1 MFPVFIEHVMHG
13 ARSAQPD
20 APVIPWQPK
29 SPSSRRFRRPGSVL
43 RRSQQQAPV
52 TE

>member
-1 MFPVFIEHVMHG
+1 MFPVFINQVMPV

-20 APVIPWQPK
+20 APVIPWEPK
-29 SPSSRRFRRPGSVL
+29 SRSPRRFRTPVL
-43 RRSQQQAPV
+43 RRSERLAQV